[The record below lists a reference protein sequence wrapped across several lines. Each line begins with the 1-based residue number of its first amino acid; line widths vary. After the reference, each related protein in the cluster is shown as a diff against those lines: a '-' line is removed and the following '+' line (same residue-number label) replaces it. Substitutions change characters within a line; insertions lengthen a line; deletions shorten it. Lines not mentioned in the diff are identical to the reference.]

1 MAIGFSYCPYLTTNA
16 VLPDGGHQ
24 EGHEDG
30 GGVMWSLAGEEHVAD
45 GVATVHGGA
54 VGTAAEGRHVG
65 AGEVP

>member
-16 VLPDGGHQ
+16 LLHQ

-30 GGVMWSLAGEEHVAD
+30 GCVMWSLAGEEHVAD

-65 AGEVP
+65 AGEVPQ